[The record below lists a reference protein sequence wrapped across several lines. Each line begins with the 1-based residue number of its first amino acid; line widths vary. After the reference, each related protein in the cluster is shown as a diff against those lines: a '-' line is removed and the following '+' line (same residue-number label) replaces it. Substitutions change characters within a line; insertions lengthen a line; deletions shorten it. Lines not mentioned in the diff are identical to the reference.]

1 MLMPCLVATDT
12 PFFCP
17 SPLLLS
23 HSSLLIQLVTIQDW
37 CNLFFSRVLSYPHLW
52 LQWSEIPFHSSEPL
66 PAPQQMFPLASSF
79 IFHIC
84 LSRLLCNFFS
94 FLSSPTLLYS
104 FFFLTSSSQSY
115 GFSRSHVWMWELDR
129 KEGWV
134 PKTWCFQA
142 GCWRR
147 LLRVPWT
154 TRRLSQ
160 SILREINP
168 EEDIGQ
174 NDAEAPKLW
183 PPDVKSWLSGK
194 DPDNGEDWR
203 HEEKGMAEMVGWYH
217 WLNGH
222 EFQQAL
228 EDSEGQRSLT
238 CCSSWGRKKL
248 DTTEWLNKIHTTWWD
263 KLVWL
268 KKQRLQRDRL
278 WFICHLC
285 YFPTGSNYSIMP
297 LLLLLLLQSHFS
309 HVRLCATP

>member
-1 MLMPCLVATDT
+1 MGKQWKQWQTLFIYCLQNH
-12 PFFCP
+12 CR
-17 SPLLLS
+17 
-23 HSSLLIQLVTIQDW
+23 W
-37 CNLFFSRVLSYPHLW
+37 W
-52 LQWSEIPFHSSEPL
+52 LQPWNQKRL
-66 PAPQQMFPLASSF
+66 APWKKCYGQPRLKRHYLA
-79 IFHIC
+79 
-84 LSRLLCNFFS
+84 NEG
-94 FLSSPTLLYS
+94 P
-104 FFFLTSSSQSY
+104 SSQSY
-115 GFSRSHVWMWELDR
+115 GFSRSHVWMWELDH

-238 CCSSWGRKKL
+238 CCSSWGRKEL